1 MKAVFELLGLALRA
15 VRGLAPVLRF
25 FSRKG

>member
-15 VRGLAPVLRF
+15 VRGLASVLRF